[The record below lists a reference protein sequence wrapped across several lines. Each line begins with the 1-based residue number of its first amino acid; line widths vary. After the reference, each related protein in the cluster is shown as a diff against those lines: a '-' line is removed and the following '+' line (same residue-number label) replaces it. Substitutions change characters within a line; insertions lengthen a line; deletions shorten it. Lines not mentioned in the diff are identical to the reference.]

1 MEVLWYEQHLLEC
14 QPLKVSHLWSALLN
28 IHGLLA
34 PNTHA
39 SPNNIH
45 VIDVISKIKRHLF
58 TMACA
63 TSNFYPGCDYLLSDE
78 FQQEIKLKAINS

>member
-1 MEVLWYEQHLLEC
+1 M
-14 QPLKVSHLWSALLN
+14 VSHLWSVLLN

-45 VIDVISKIKRHLF
+45 VIDVISKIKRHAF
-58 TMACA
+58 TVACA
-63 TSNFYPGCDYLLSDE
+63 TSNFHSGCVYLCSHE
-78 FQQEIKLKAINS
+78 FQQEIKLKVINS